1 MKGQRRD
8 TQKDF
13 LPSQG
18 RSTNRIR
25 FKTNFE
31 RLITY
36 KPCHFLDLKVIL
48 LTNDETLL
56 FCENFLRSCCN
67 IKAII
72 IIIIIIIFNSHFH
85 STQQCIKTF
94 KRTFTE
100 IMAQRKSSFWPLL
113 CCKWILKVLRDA
125 HETVSCDFRKISG
138 RLRQKMKIIR
148 TFIWITCISFRKQ
161 AMKERAEQKAKKR
174 EARQR
179 RRDKIPLK
187 YLT

>member
-1 MKGQRRD
+1 MHERPEERHPKGRSL
-8 TQKDF
+8 DF

-18 RSTNRIR
+18 RSTNRVR

-48 LTNDETLL
+48 LTNDETLFL
-56 FCENFLRSCCN
+56 CEHFLRSCCN
-67 IKAII
+67 IKA
-72 IIIIIIIFNSHFH
+72 IIIIIIFNSHFH

-100 IMAQRKSSFWPLL
+100 IMAERKSSFWPLL

-125 HETVSCDFRKISG
+125 HETVCVTSV
-138 RLRQKMKIIR
+138 
-148 TFIWITCISFRKQ
+148 
-161 AMKERAEQKAKKR
+161 
-174 EARQR
+174 
-179 RRDKIPLK
+179 K
-187 YLT
+187 YLGDYDRR